1 MKARMRSLF
10 LAALMMVA
18 CGDDPAPDLRLMTP
32 MTTIETLLDSYGV
45 AELPQEEID
54 RRLSIGRRFH
64 LNDPAALRACFSDW
78 EEPAGE
84 GLAGYV
90 FGSII
95 VAKDDLI
102 ATVRDDEAEVMVR
115 DAERRTR
122 PVVLEREDGA
132 WRINLERSVP
142 RSVREEIETKAAE
155 RASEANPAL
164 ENR

>member
-1 MKARMRSLF
+1 MNTEMRSRL
-10 LAALMMVA
+10 LAVLVLAVA
-18 CGDDPAPDLRLMTP
+18 CGDDPTPDLRLMTP
-32 MTTIETLLDSYGV
+32 RTTIETMLDSYGV

-54 RRLSIGRRFH
+54 RRMDIGRRFH

-102 ATVRDDEAEVMVR
+102 ATIRDDEAEVMVR
-115 DAERRTR
+115 DPERRTR
-122 PVVLEREDGA
+122 PVFLEREGGS

-142 RSVREEIETKAAE
+142 RAVREEIENKAAE
-155 RASEANPAL
+155 RAAETTTP
-164 ENR
+164 

>member
-1 MKARMRSLF
+1 MRLRF
-10 LAALMMVA
+10 LAALVFSMA
-18 CGDDPAPDLRLMTP
+18 CGDDATPDLRLMTP
-32 MTTIETLLDSYGV
+32 RTTIETMLASYGV
-45 AELPQEEID
+45 ADLPQEEID
-54 RRLSIGRRFH
+54 RRMSIGRRFH

-90 FGSII
+90 FGSIV

-115 DAERRTR
+115 DPERRTR
-122 PVVLEREDGA
+122 PVFLEREGGS

-142 RSVREEIETKAAE
+142 RSVREELERKAAE
-155 RASEANPAL
+155 RAAEAP
-164 ENR
+164 R

>member
-1 MKARMRSLF
+1 MKALMCSRI
-10 LAALMMVA
+10 LAVLAFAMA
-18 CGDDPAPDLRLMTP
+18 CGDDPTPDLRLMTP
-32 MTTIETLLDSYGV
+32 RTTIETLLESYGV
-45 AELPQEEID
+45 ADLPQEEID
-54 RRLSIGRRFH
+54 RRMDIGRRFH

-90 FGSII
+90 FGSVI

-115 DAERRTR
+115 DPERRTR
-122 PVVLEREDGA
+122 PVILEREGGS

-142 RSVREEIETKAAE
+142 RAVREEIESKAAE
-155 RASEANPAL
+155 RAAETSLP
-164 ENR
+164 

>member
-1 MKARMRSLF
+1 MKLAMRATLLAVILF
-10 LAALMMVA
+10 AAA
-18 CGDDPAPDLRLMTP
+18 CGEDSPPDLRLMTP
-32 MTTIETLLDSYGV
+32 MTTIRTMLDSYGV
-45 AELPQEEID
+45 ADLPQEEID
-54 RRLSIGRRFH
+54 RRIDIGRRFH

-78 EEPAGE
+78 EEPVGE

-90 FGSII
+90 FGSVI

-122 PVVLEREDGA
+122 PVFLEREDGA

-142 RSVREEIETKAAE
+142 RSVREELESKAAE
-155 RASEANPAL
+155 REG
-164 ENR
+164 E